1 MQNIFLVI
9 LYFMHFWSNF
19 SFHDYWSKLDEK
31 RKSAYISCKS
41 QEICISL
48 DSCVYPWRKVSL
60 VISFSR
66 WRNRFGKDEAFAE
79 VHVTLGG
86 RTRALTSAAL
96 IYKLLCVCFINQVK
110 WWQFA
115 SNILPL
121 LSSIHIYTHRLLPRL
136 LGTVCV
142 CVCARACVFIY
153 PVPWQDLLIFS
164 SYSNQFVWQKF

>member
-19 SFHDYWSKLDEK
+19 NLHDYWSKLDEK
-31 RKSAYISCKS
+31 RKSAYISYKS

-48 DSCVYPWRKVSL
+48 DSCVYPRRKVSL
-60 VISFSR
+60 VISFSG

-86 RTRALTSAAL
+86 RTRSLTSAAL
-96 IYKLLCVCFINQVK
+96 IYKLLCVFFINQVK

-115 SNILPL
+115 SNISPL
-121 LSSIHIYTHRLLPRL
+121 LSSIHIYTHRLLLRL
-136 LGTVCV
+136 LGTVYVCVRTCV
-142 CVCARACVFIY
+142 CFHISSTMARIVNI
-153 PVPWQDLLIFS
+153 
-164 SYSNQFVWQKF
+164 